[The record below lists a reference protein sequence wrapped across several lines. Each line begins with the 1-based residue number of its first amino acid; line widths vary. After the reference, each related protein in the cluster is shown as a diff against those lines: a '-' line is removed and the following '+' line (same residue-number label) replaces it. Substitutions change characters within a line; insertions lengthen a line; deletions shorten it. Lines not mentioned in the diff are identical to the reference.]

1 MAYAISR
8 LIQVA
13 LFPDPD
19 PRTVMTVLRIGF
31 FWRAAIAGY
40 AAILGAI
47 GAFALDGR
55 YPAAMDRWMPRLV
68 IATIA
73 IGSVQGIFVP

>member
-1 MAYAISR
+1 MGYAISR

-13 LFPDPD
+13 FFPDPD
-19 PRTVMTVLRIGF
+19 PRAVMTVLRIGF

-40 AAILGAI
+40 AGILGSI
-47 GAFALDGR
+47 GAFAAHVR
-55 YPAAMDRWMPRLV
+55 YPAVIDRWMPRLV

-73 IGSVQGIFVP
+73 LGSVQGIFAP